1 MSGWLQKAIGKD
13 SLATQN
19 VETSAADR
27 ILWEDMAQ
35 SSGAIKSLVAE
46 GERKTPTWPA
56 LMHDAFNVFYKPQPT
71 LRDEDDV
78 EPAHL
83 ANRPLVKA
91 LLEEPSTEQTRSYT
105 MLDETVSALATLEA
119 TKKMLEIVEKDQK
132 LQDAM
137 NQFQSQMK
145 DAGKPGTPEYQQ
157 KAQQAAQR
165 LQQAMQQAQPV
176 LRKAARHGANQ
187 AGRAAEQAQQ
197 AMASWGLDPGQM
209 RRVPVGERL
218 ALVQQLSGERF
229 RRMAELVGRMRNIGR
244 AQQRLKLRHHAD
256 ELHSV
261 TQGADLERVLPAEL
275 AALGHPLRRLDFGRR
290 LLERSLLQ
298 YELRPRPR
306 NAKGPIICLIDASGS
321 MAGPKIEW
329 AAAVGLAL
337 LDIARS
343 QKRDFAAAYF
353 QDPQSELQTFRFP
366 RKEPAD
372 PREILRF
379 ATVGADG
386 GTDFEK
392 PLGWALDVQ
401 EEAAF
406 KTADIVMVTDGFCA
420 ISDEFH
426 ARLMAAKKRKSVRIL
441 SVLIG
446 GAPDELLRWSDRVW
460 AITEPDDDTAGE
472 VFAEL

>member
-27 ILWEDMAQ
+27 ILWEDMAE
-35 SSGAIKSLVAE
+35 SSGAIKGLVAE
-46 GERKTPTWPA
+46 GERKTPTWPP
-56 LMHDAFNVFYKPQPT
+56 LMQDVFNAFYKPQPT

-119 TKKMLEIVEKDQK
+119 ARKMLEVVEKDQK
-132 LQDAM
+132 LKNAM
-137 NQFQSQMK
+137 NDFQAQMK
-145 DAGKPGTPEYQQ
+145 GAGKPGTPQYQQ
-157 KAQQAAQR
+157 KATQAAQQ
-165 LQQAMQQAQPV
+165 LSQALSQAQAV
-176 LRKAARHGANQ
+176 VNKAARQGAQQ
-187 AGRAAEQAQQ
+187 ATQAAEKAQQ

-218 ALVQQLSGERF
+218 TLVQQLSGERF

-244 AQQRLKLRHHAD
+244 AQQRQKLRHHAD

-290 LLERSLLQ
+290 LLERGLLQ
-298 YELRPRPR
+298 YELRPRPK

-353 QDPQSELQTFRFP
+353 QDPKSELQTFRFP

-372 PREILRF
+372 PREVLRF

-406 KTADIVMVTDGFCA
+406 KAADIVMVTDGFCQV
-420 ISDEFH
+420 SDEFH
-426 ARLMAAKKRKSVRIL
+426 ARLMAAKESRGVRIL

-446 GAPDELLRWSDRVW
+446 GTPGELERWSDRVW
-460 AITEPDDDTAGE
+460 AVAQPDDQTAGE